1 MIQGSSLTLHSL
13 SRLPSLDVGVR
24 RPLRRP
30 HTYSTLDRSGHRAWH
45 WSLMLALRLRGQ
57 SAAHRAVENLEYL
70 ADREGWPHR
79 VRGFAPRIMA

>member
-1 MIQGSSLTLHSL
+1 
-13 SRLPSLDVGVR
+13 
-24 RPLRRP
+24 
-30 HTYSTLDRSGHRAWH
+30 
-45 WSLMLALRLRGQ
+45 MLALRLRGQ